1 MVVIIKATKV
11 LKKTS
16 SNMESE
22 LASLCNN
29 KTLLLQCGPK
39 AGVLDCTLQVRK
51 LNNCQDRRKSL
62 DSVTEA
68 SMLIY
73 TSEAKGS
80 DVRQEKLYIK
90 LGGNNQL

>member
-1 MVVIIKATKV
+1 MVVIIKQQKARQRN
-11 LKKTS
+11 S

-29 KTLLLQCGPK
+29 KTLLLQCGP
-39 AGVLDCTLQVRK
+39 VLGCWTAPCRF
-51 LNNCQDRRKSL
+51 KS
-62 DSVTEA
+62 SIITKTEERVWIQRQRHQCL
-68 SMLIY
+68 SY

-80 DVRQEKLYIK
+80 DVRQEKLYRK